1 MATTKIR
8 DIGEP
13 TIRVQGDR
21 VHIHIPMRFKKKS
34 GRKEIIFADPTQA
47 EKAVNDQVQ
56 VPLVIAL
63 ARAHRWM
70 ERLEDGTFGSIAE
83 LAEAV
88 ELDPS
93 RVRRLLNLTLLPP
106 LKIGQILAGLEE
118 DDISLD
124 MLLQSVGAVWS
135 Q

>member
-1 MATTKIR
+1 
-8 DIGEP
+8 
-13 TIRVQGDR
+13 
-21 VHIHIPMRFKKKS
+21 MRFKKKS
-34 GRKEIIFADPTQA
+34 GRKEIVFADPARA

-56 VPLVIAL
+56 RPLVIAL

-93 RVRRLLNLTLLPP
+93 RVRRLLNLTLLSPT
-106 LKIGQILAGLEE
+106 LANQVLSGREEEGL
-118 DDISLD
+118 SLD
-124 MLLQSVGAVWS
+124 TIVSTVPSDWARQHRQWLRTR
-135 Q
+135 